1 MHETTIGT
9 EGAKSTS
16 ALLLVDTRCSVGA
29 DGVCVCWG
37 AVTEVE
43 VIIPPSANAD
53 SARLST
59 LPFLVVGNSSS
70 AM

>member
-1 MHETTIGT
+1 MPETTIGT
-9 EGAKSTS
+9 EGGKSTS
-16 ALLLVDTRCSVGA
+16 ALRLVDTRCSVGA
-29 DGVCVCWG
+29 EGICICWG

-43 VIIPPSANAD
+43 VVIPPSANAD

-59 LPFLVVGNSSS
+59 LPFLVVGKSSS